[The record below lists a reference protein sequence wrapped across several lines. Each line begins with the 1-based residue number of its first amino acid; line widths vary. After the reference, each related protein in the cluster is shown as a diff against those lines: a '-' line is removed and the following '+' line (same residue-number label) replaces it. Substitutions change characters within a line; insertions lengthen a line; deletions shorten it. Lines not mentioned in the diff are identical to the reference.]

1 MRGQVQ
7 HTKNKELPIKK
18 QDKPQKPK
26 ETMKRKTKQNSRK
39 TLKTNLKLCGIM
51 KTNHKP
57 L

>member
-7 HTKNKELPIKK
+7 QTKNKELPIKN

-26 ETMKRKTKQNSRK
+26 ETMKRKKENSRK
-39 TLKTNLKLCGIM
+39 TLKTDLKLCGIM